1 VAPSP
6 PEYLAAEAERRS
18 GRRASGSAE
27 ESGVATSRFGEAE
40 ERRAAARSREG
51 AFGRGQV
58 REGKK
63 VSSQFSYFIEESE
76 TKSNSNRMEYLPPLK
91 CYSESGHPYNDIKV
105 KYLRKKDK
113 RATSQ

>member
-1 VAPSP
+1 VPVATVDPPPKVPPAAARQPVPRDRAVAPSP

-63 VSSQFSYFIEESE
+63 VSSQFS
-76 TKSNSNRMEYLPPLK
+76 
-91 CYSESGHPYNDIKV
+91 
-105 KYLRKKDK
+105 
-113 RATSQ
+113 